1 MNTSKQVN
9 VMIGLLFLAF
19 LAFGAYI
26 LNEPNR
32 AATAE
37 EGQEETVLHRGAEL
51 FVNNCRTCHG
61 LEGEGGIG
69 FPLNTGAFL
78 IFDAD
83 NEFGAPET
91 APGEARTIRNFLFNT
106 IACGRVESAMPLWSE
121 RYGGSLSETQINYLV
136 DLMTTPGGW
145 EVVAEVG
152 HEHDVEAG
160 TDPETVVFPPEEA
173 ANLSLTNGNCGQYRG
188 SAGAEIRNRDPF
200 ADPSAE
206 GTPEPLPEEPEA
218 QVEVAGV
225 LVGTFY
231 QNNCAVCHG
240 TERQGAVGLPLTPEA
255 LTQDDDFYVDTILN
269 GREGTA
275 MPPWSGT
282 VSPEEAQAIVT
293 FLKNVEP

>member
-32 AATAE
+32 AAIAE
-37 EGQEETVLHRGAEL
+37 EGQQETVLHRGAEL

-78 IFDAD
+78 IFEEG

-91 APGEARTIRNFLFNT
+91 PDGEARAIRTFLFNT
-106 IACGRVESAMPLWSE
+106 IACGRVGSAMPLWSE
-121 RYGGSLSETQINYLV
+121 RYGGPMSETQINYLV
-136 DLMTTPGGW
+136 DMITTPGGW

-160 TDPETVVFPPEEA
+160 TDPSEVVFGAEEA
-173 ANLSLTNGNCGQYRG
+173 AGLSVTMGNCGQYQGAAAAEFRG
-188 SAGAEIRNRDPF
+188 RDPF
-200 ADPSAE
+200 VE
-206 GTPEPLPEEPEA
+206 GGGEATPEPLPEEPEA

-231 QNNCAVCHG
+231 QNTCATCHG
-240 TERQGAVGLPLTPEA
+240 TERQGGVGLPLTPTA
-255 LTQDDDFYVDTILN
+255 LTQPDEFYVDTILN
-269 GREGTA
+269 GRENTA
-275 MPPWSGT
+275 MPPWAGT
-282 VSPEEAQAIVT
+282 VTPEEAQAIVT